1 MNLKLE
7 LLQPYLSDGIR
18 QYLKDLD
25 LDVNQIVDTKATQML
40 EEIRSILQ
48 NTALDDF
55 EMVEEIVE
63 VFLENHVSVGGCH
76 DF

>member
-40 EEIRSILQ
+40 GEIRSILQ

-55 EMVEEIVE
+55 EMVEEIAE
-63 VFLENHVSVGGCH
+63 VFRNNHVSVGGCH